1 MFQWILTLLG
11 REKQALRTVLGFT
24 DQHIASKLLSI
35 GVLPGSQ
42 LQIIRKAPGGF
53 VYFLK
58 VDGVSIALR
67 KNELQAIILKQ
78 LNE

>member
-53 VYFLK
+53 VYFIK